1 MKASF
6 CFGNIIN
13 FVKFVSM
20 ENLKIDRT
28 KLITQ
33 SEYAKLKGLTRARVS
48 QLVKEKAVKV
58 IEIKGAK
65 LIYLG

>member
-1 MKASF
+1 MKD
-6 CFGNIIN
+6 
-13 FVKFVSM
+13 
-20 ENLKIDRT
+20 LKIDRT

-33 SEYAKLKGLTRARVS
+33 SEYAKIKGMSRQRIN
-48 QLVKEKAVKV
+48 QMVKNKELKV